1 MAVSPNIGA
10 NANTKPRFL
19 DISVINYVLEFAFN

>member
-10 NANTKPRFL
+10 NTKPRFL
-19 DISVINYVLEFAFN
+19 DIPVINYVLEFAFN